1 MSESQVQHL
10 IPVVIDHLHGDLA
23 GVGSVERAASGR
35 VQLRPGG
42 FIHIDTERL
51 LQHTIRYTAV
61 NPTRFEKLWR

>member
-1 MSESQVQHL
+1 MV
-10 IPVVIDHLHGDLA
+10 DNLHSDLA
-23 GVGSVERAASGR
+23 GLRLVEQAASGR
-35 VQLRPGG
+35 IQFRPSR